1 LDADDAAVRAP
12 DSALGLGASLAPV
25 FGGLSGSATA
35 VFVPETPLP
44 PLHFVHQTIA
54 SLGGMLVLQH
64 RADRRFVAQRHA
76 KKGSRCDA

>member
-25 FGGLSGSATA
+25 FGGLSGSAMA

-44 PLHFVHQTIA
+44 PLHFAHQTSA
-54 SLGGMLVLQH
+54 RLGGMLIL
-64 RADRRFVAQRHA
+64 QRHA
-76 KKGSRCDA
+76 DHIRVAQLQDKN